1 MAQTTLRN
9 MPTAF
14 TGMNKRT
21 VRFGALQQKMM
32 DLGWQLFIDD
42 RNDRKFFRHKTY
54 GQREFRAHTVSTDNQ
69 MFTFPIISQ
78 DEDPKGLGCSFNVHH
93 GAGFSEIVSNEW
105 TSFWDTRKGR
115 RREHYLN
122 YLDARM
128 KKREQIQEEEA
139 KNQAQLKKAYRSV

>member
-1 MAQTTLRN
+1 MQTIPKTFAGVNPRI
-9 MPTAF
+9 A
-14 TGMNKRT
+14 
-21 VRFGALQQKMM
+21 RFSALQQKMM

-42 RNDRKFFRHKTY
+42 RNDRKFFKHKTY

-69 MFTFPIISQ
+69 MFTFPIISR
-78 DEDPKGLGCSFNVHH
+78 DEDPKGLGCTFNVHH

-139 KNQAQLKKAYRSV
+139 KHQAQLKKAYRSM